1 LGVRTKP
8 SINERSRGRRDERA
22 MRSVKMKDFS
32 FGMFYNE
39 TKFIQKF
46 GHYIIAIKKKRV
58 VNVKQF
64 VLENKKAIIYEKN
77 DRYGNVEIF

>member
-1 LGVRTKP
+1 
-8 SINERSRGRRDERA
+8 
-22 MRSVKMKDFS
+22 
-32 FGMFYNE
+32 MFYNE